1 MANITHNISA
11 FNDIIGAISMDITLK
26 KQQEILSVK
35 EETVSDI
42 EHFLK

>member
-1 MANITHNISA
+1 MENITHNISA
-11 FNDIIGAISMDITLK
+11 FNNLVGDASMEITLQK
-26 KQQEILSVK
+26 RQEILSVK